1 MPPSSIW
8 FTQRKL
14 LMGQISKCVLIGRHK
29 ELLVSA
35 DVYVSFHSVLFW
47 DVPLRLHITTVKILK
62 VNYLWGALIISGHQ
76 VMRYKDVC
84 ERGSIVGTIFIDFT
98 VAFTYLHCTPLKVDC
113 YYCSDDTYV
122 LIING
127 ILLNPW
133 FQRSHVPIDIAYKLR
148 RIFGRRF
155 FAARKWREATT
166 GNTSATIAIV

>member
-14 LMGQISKCVLIGRHK
+14 LMGPISKCVLIGRHK

-35 DVYVSFHSVLFW
+35 DVYVSFHSVLFL
-47 DVPLRLHITTVKILK
+47 DVPLRLHITTIKGQLVIEQL
-62 VNYLWGALIISGHQ
+62 LWAPSDAVWRRVWEGKHG
-76 VMRYKDVC
+76 
-84 ERGSIVGTIFIDFT
+84 GTIFIDFT
-98 VAFTYLHCTPLKVDC
+98 VTITYFHCTLLKVDC

-122 LIING
+122 LIMNG

-155 FAARKWREATT
+155 SAARIWREATT
-166 GNTSATIAIV
+166 GNTSATISIV

>member
-14 LMGQISKCVLIGRHK
+14 LTGQISKCVLIGRHK

-35 DVYVSFHSVLFW
+35 DVYVSFHSVLFL
-47 DVPLRLHITTVKILK
+47 DVPLRLHITTIKGKLVMSSS
-62 VNYLWGALIISGHQ
+62 YGHQ
-76 VMRYKDVC
+76 VMRYKDGC
-84 ERGSIVGTIFIDFT
+84 ERGSMGGTIFIDFT
-98 VAFTYLHCTPLKVDC
+98 VTITYFHCTLLKVDC

-122 LIING
+122 LIMNG

-155 FAARKWREATT
+155 SAARKWREATT